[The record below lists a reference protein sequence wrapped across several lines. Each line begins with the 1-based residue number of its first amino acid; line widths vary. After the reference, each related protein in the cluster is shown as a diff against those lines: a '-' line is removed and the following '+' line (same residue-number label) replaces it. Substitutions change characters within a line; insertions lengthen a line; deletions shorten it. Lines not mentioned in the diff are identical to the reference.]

1 MTERVELKRRINGRT
16 KGLQAERDVAN
27 YLKAHG
33 LTEARRSVVTGHAT
47 LADAGDIA
55 GVPGF
60 AIQVKNLARR
70 LEGKLLAD
78 TWAETC
84 TQATELGIQQRSGT
98 VMRPVIIEKR
108 VGSADV
114 GRWWLHTDVGIL
126 VRMTTG
132 VWRWSPSAAALVRI
146 EVGDVIGDWVAW
158 IREIERGG
166 G

>member
-1 MTERVELKRRINGRT
+1 MTERVELKRRINSRT
-16 KGLQAERDVAN
+16 KGLQAERDLAN
-27 YLKAHG
+27 YLKANG
-33 LTEARRSVVTGHAT
+33 LTEARRSVVTGSST

-78 TWAETC
+78 TWHAAC
-84 TQATELGIQQRSGT
+84 RQALSMSEQTGRHCSAMI
-98 VMRPVIIEKR
+98 VEKR
-108 VGSADV
+108 TGSADV
-114 GRWWLHTDVGIL
+114 GRWWLHTSSVTYLRMVTGKNSWSGWGPHL
-126 VRMTTG
+126 VR
-132 VWRWSPSAAALVRI
+132 V